1 MPFRLQNTSAHHH
14 IQGKRVNGGTGGSYL
29 ELALLL
35 LLPKAVLLQELLL
48 QQLLLLRLPPT
59 DPTPTPA

>member
-1 MPFRLQNTSAHHH
+1 M
-14 IQGKRVNGGTGGSYL
+14 NGGTGGSYL